1 MLIFQGKHV
10 DFFVGNILFTR
21 SKIYEKEYMIYRNY
35 WIIYYYFYLYVWGF
49 IKNGIIYVSSDIPS

>member
-1 MLIFQGKHV
+1 MLVFQGKHV

-21 SKIYEKEYMIYRNY
+21 SKIYEKVYMIYRNY